1 MSVYFLYIIFIC
13 ISVYVYL
20 YMYICI
26 YVYLYYYISS
36 PNFFFF
42 TDFLTDFH
50 SYLLS
55 CCNQITLINKEASG
69 DIDFVVYEGSV
80 PSWVSIDQMSGR
92 LRPKEPFH
100 MVLSFDAVAYHEA
113 MQETPSGVLSP
124 APTLLPGIS
133 SSSSSSSALKG
144 ALLGGGSSSSSASL
158 SGGVGKEFQPK
169 LLRGSKS
176 TSNVEGLLVI
186 QYMAATS
193 TGLESIVDTQ
203 GVITLADGTKEL
215 VLLQVD
221 KLIIPIAYEVYHE
234 V

>member
-1 MSVYFLYIIFIC
+1 
-13 ISVYVYL
+13 
-20 YMYICI
+20 
-26 YVYLYYYISS
+26 
-36 PNFFFF
+36 
-42 TDFLTDFH
+42 
-50 SYLLS
+50 
-55 CCNQITLINKEASG
+55 LINKEASG

-100 MVLSFDAVAYHEA
+100 LVLSFDISAYHEL
-113 MQETPSGVLSP
+113 MQEREAPSGVLSP
-124 APTLLPGIS
+124 ATTKLLPSIS
-133 SSSSSSSALKG
+133 SSTSASASSTSSSSASALKG
-144 ALLGGGSSSSSASL
+144 TLLGASSSSASL
-158 SGGVGKEFQPK
+158 SGMIGKEFQSK

-186 QYMAATS
+186 QYMAATT
-193 TGLESIVDTQ
+193 TGLESIVDTK
-203 GVITLADGTKEL
+203 GEVTLADGTKES